1 MKYIFNR
8 TFYIIKNYGLF
19 EFFKTLFRFLL
30 TKNHKIN
37 LDELQI
43 NSNSLDEIFLIFGTD
58 KGKYDG
64 KKTFYK
70 INKYSKSDKK
80 FRNYKEWI
88 LRENIYNFDYEMG
101 TNYVSVYEKYFQPIR
116 DSKLNI
122 LEIGVAGGHSHASWY
137 NYFKNSKIYGIDI
150 RPEKEILYKGSR
162 LEYNQIDCTNQKQV
176 DKFINK
182 QIKFDI
188 IIDDSLHEY
197 KAFIKNLINFF
208 PSLNSGGYYFLED
221 FFYKDKVLIEKRSF
235 NKKFGKK
242 LTEYD
247 ITMDEIFKCLIE
259 KKYFENIYFDKDSQ
273 EYFHQNSSNIELF
286 YPGHPSASIALIRK
300 K

>member
-19 EFFKTLFRFLL
+19 EFFKTLFKFLL

-122 LEIGVAGGHSHASWY
+122 LEIGVAGGHSHASY
-137 NYFKNSKIYGIDI
+137 
-150 RPEKEILYKGSR
+150 
-162 LEYNQIDCTNQKQV
+162 
-176 DKFINK
+176 
-182 QIKFDI
+182 I
-188 IIDDSLHEY
+188 IIL
-197 KAFIKNLINFF
+197 KIQ
-208 PSLNSGGYYFLED
+208 
-221 FFYKDKVLIEKRSF
+221 
-235 NKKFGKK
+235 KF
-242 LTEYD
+242 
-247 ITMDEIFKCLIE
+247 M
-259 KKYFENIYFDKDSQ
+259 
-273 EYFHQNSSNIELF
+273 EL
-286 YPGHPSASIALIRK
+286 
-300 K
+300 